1 MSARGEPDC
10 ELTDEP
16 GTPARAPARPP
27 TARAASQ
34 PPPHRLFVTEP
45 AAARARAQP
54 EPETAAPPGVS
65 LDLSRQQS
73 VTASITRQ
81 PGKITVGLQY
91 VATRSHAKQNK
102 PLADR
107 DAKSARLHT
116 RLANLAHSCHA
127 NTVASSW
134 RCATSARQPTLS
146 LYPAWSSGCCCR
158 EVSLAISAR
167 APAVHSAAARA
178 ACNRKRRLKL
188 DRSECEAR

>member
-34 PPPHRLFVTEP
+34 PPPHRLLSQSQP
-45 AAARARAQP
+45 PP
-54 EPETAAPPGVS
+54 EPEPNQSRRQRRRQGSASP
-65 LDLSRQQS
+65 RQQS

-81 PGKITVGLQY
+81 PDNITVGLQY

>member
-65 LDLSRQQS
+65 LDSRQQS

-116 RLANLAHSCHA
+116 RLANLAHSCQRIPLRPLGVAPPAHA
-127 NTVASSW
+127 SPRSPCTPLGAQDAVAERFHLRSRREPQ
-134 RCATSARQPTLS
+134 RCT
-146 LYPAWSSGCCCR
+146 
-158 EVSLAISAR
+158 
-167 APAVHSAAARA
+167 APPRGPPVTE
-178 ACNRKRRLKL
+178 KGG
-188 DRSECEAR
+188 